1 MLSLRLHA
9 HGGCVRRACIQR
21 RHRHVLVQEKLMELT
36 LNRLQPA
43 PRPDSPT
50 TGDFGRA
57 CFAKLATMLHKPE
70 VIMDAQYEVQRGWV
84 NAMASGDELAL
95 GALYDATLGKVYG
108 LALRITG
115 KAEAA
120 EEVVGDVY
128 LQAYRDAARFDAG
141 RGPVIAWLMMLT
153 RSRAL
158 DHLRRCD
165 PADSHPDPDTLH
177 PERHVGENDP
187 LDGLL
192 QVEGNLRLKTA
203 LAELLPVQRQM
214 LALAFYRDLS
224 HQEIADSTGLPLGT
238 VKSHIRRAL
247 EKLKPLL
254 ESET

>member
-1 MLSLRLHA
+1 
-9 HGGCVRRACIQR
+9 
-21 RHRHVLVQEKLMELT
+21 MELM
-36 LNRLQPA
+36 LNAGLRAQT
-43 PRPDSPT
+43 PDSGSPLAL
-50 TGDFGRA
+50 GRT
-57 CFAKLATMLHKPE
+57 CFAKLAGMLQKPE
-70 VIMDAQYEVQRGWV
+70 VIMDPQYELQRAWV
-84 NAMASGDELAL
+84 NAMASGDEAAL

-115 KAEAA
+115 KPEAA

-165 PADSHPDPDTLH
+165 PADSHPEPDLLN
-177 PERHVGENDP
+177 PERHIGENDP

-192 QVEGNLRLKTA
+192 QVEGNVQLRDA
-203 LAELLPVQRQM
+203 LAELMPIQRQM
-214 LALAFYRDLS
+214 LALSFYRDLS
-224 HQEIADSTGLPLGT
+224 HQEIAVHTGLPLGT

-254 ESET
+254 GSETQ